1 MTAISVQHQHQQQ
14 RRAKVVSQTRLL
26 VIAAIA
32 IITSDHAAVAQ
43 GQFDKLL
50 SRLPVSTNA
59 LMVIDV
65 ESVHRSALAV
75 KEGWKDR
82 HETAYV
88 NQPLILPPES
98 RRLVLAAQMNPNH
111 DFAQTWEGAVVELTE
126 DISMR
131 SIARAE
137 GGYVDQIAG
146 RPAAW
151 TPSDAYFVEFDSKT
165 VGIMHPAHRQ
175 AVARWAEYADRNRT
189 VSLSPY
195 LKRAAASVDAR
206 TQIVLAMDL
215 DNVVQ
220 PHRLQERLRESEF
233 TRDDPAKQQQWFQ
246 LIKGI
251 QGVGLS
257 VDIGTSARATLQVDF
272 SASTAPLGRDAKAV
286 LLSVLEQHG
295 IAVSEMRDWSASVSG
310 TSLKLSGVLT
320 ASGMRRLFSLL
331 ELPTAK
337 FSSLKDESYVV
348 SNEDDVI
355 AKASQGYFK
364 SVSTLLND
372 LHNEMATN
380 RDARRNMSAVYL
392 ERYGRRIDRL
402 PILNVDEELLAYG
415 AAVSETLRGVSSSS
429 RMAGV
434 RSGVRKSSVYGN
446 YQYEYDGNGYYTSR
460 DNANVKYQIQTE
472 ERAEAR
478 AVQFKSFKEIEDET
492 AAIRVQMTRK
502 YKVEF

>member
-1 MTAISVQHQHQQQ
+1 MTAISVQHQQQ

-146 RPAAW
+146 RPAVW

-165 VGIMHPAHRQ
+165 VGIMHPR
-175 AVARWAEYADRNRT
+175 
-189 VSLSPY
+189 SP
-195 LKRAAASVDAR
+195 
-206 TQIVLAMDL
+206 
-215 DNVVQ
+215 
-220 PHRLQERLRESEF
+220 P
-233 TRDDPAKQQQWFQ
+233 
-246 LIKGI
+246 GCC
-251 QGVGLS
+251 
-257 VDIGTSARATLQVDF
+257 
-272 SASTAPLGRDAKAV
+272 PLGRICR
-286 LLSVLEQHG
+286 SESHG
-295 IAVSEMRDWSASVSG
+295 QPVTIS
-310 TSLKLSGVLT
+310 
-320 ASGMRRLFSLL
+320 
-331 ELPTAK
+331 
-337 FSSLKDESYVV
+337 
-348 SNEDDVI
+348 
-355 AKASQGYFK
+355 
-364 SVSTLLND
+364 
-372 LHNEMATN
+372 
-380 RDARRNMSAVYL
+380 
-392 ERYGRRIDRL
+392 
-402 PILNVDEELLAYG
+402 
-415 AAVSETLRGVSSSS
+415 
-429 RMAGV
+429 
-434 RSGVRKSSVYGN
+434 
-446 YQYEYDGNGYYTSR
+446 
-460 DNANVKYQIQTE
+460 
-472 ERAEAR
+472 
-478 AVQFKSFKEIEDET
+478 
-492 AAIRVQMTRK
+492 
-502 YKVEF
+502 